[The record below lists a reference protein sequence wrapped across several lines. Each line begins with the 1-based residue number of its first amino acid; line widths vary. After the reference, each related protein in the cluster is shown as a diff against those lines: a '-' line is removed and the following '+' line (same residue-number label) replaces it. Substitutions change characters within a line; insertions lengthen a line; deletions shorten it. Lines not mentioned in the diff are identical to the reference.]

1 MQLNCNKPLLIKLFK
16 KQKYQLINEHSAVK
30 KCRWLHQSLTQNRA
44 CYKQKFYGIQSHRC
58 IQMTPSLICNMKCK
72 FCWRIHPFEDLNP
85 PLNFSF
91 QQWRE
96 PKEIVEKCIKAQLR
110 ILSGYGDQVK
120 KGRIEKKKF
129 FEALNPKHIAI
140 SLDGEPALYP
150 KLSEL
155 LQEFHKKG
163 FTTFLVTNGTKPEVL
178 KELSEEPT
186 QLYLSIYASN
196 KKVFMDLCKP
206 SSINLW
212 NKINESLALLSSFK
226 CPTVIRLTL
235 VKGENMNNPN
245 DYIKLIEKASPTY
258 IEPKA
263 YMFVGYSRLRLKF
276 ENMPSYEEVAAF
288 SRKLAEKLS
297 YNIIDES
304 KDSRVML
311 LSKLNKAIKF
321 SFI

>member
-1 MQLNCNKPLLIKLFK
+1 MQLSCNKPLLIKLFK

-72 FCWRIHPFEDLNP
+72 FCWRIHPSEDLNP
-85 PLNFSF
+85 PLNFSI

-96 PKEIVEKCIKAQLR
+96 PEEIVEECVKAQLR
-110 ILSGYGDQVK
+110 ILSGYGAQVK
-120 KGRIEKKKF
+120 KGKIDKKKF
-129 FEALNPKHIAI
+129 FEALNPKHAAI
-140 SLDGEPALYP
+140 SLDGEPTLYP

-178 KELSEEPT
+178 KNISEEPT
-186 QLYLSIYASN
+186 QLYLSIYTSN
-196 KKVFMDLCKP
+196 KKVFMNLCKP
-206 SSINLW
+206 ANPDFWS
-212 NKINESLALLSSFK
+212 KINESLALLSSFK

-235 VKGENMNNPN
+235 VKEENMN
-245 DYIKLIEKASPTY
+245 DIDGYAKLIEKASPTY
-258 IEPKA
+258 VEAKA

-276 ENMPSYEEVAAF
+276 ENMPSYEDVIVF
-288 SRKLAEKLS
+288 SKKLSEKLS
-297 YNIIDES
+297 YSIIDES
-304 KDSRVML
+304 KESRVTL
-311 LSKLNKAIKF
+311 LSRLEKPLKI
-321 SFI
+321 SSS